1 MGACLRVFLTCE
13 NQTLLKFRTAD
24 LLHKLEDRTEVIR
37 LNVHGWYAHGRYVK
51 KIAVHFK
58 WTTQKVREVLLLNAR
73 DLEITRSR
81 RKNRAY
87 IFSFCLNV
95 VLK

>member
-24 LLHKLEDRTEVIR
+24 LRKKLKDRTEVIR
-37 LNVHGWYAHGRYVK
+37 LNAQGWYVK

-58 WTTQKVREVLLLNAR
+58 WTAQKVREVLLLNGRA
-73 DLEITRSR
+73 LEITRSR